1 MNTTNFLLG
10 TTSILI
16 VVAFALSFGGFN
28 EGRDSQASKDELAKL
43 TDAIEQLAAE
53 NRALERNYARTNR
66 PNNAAT
72 SVSTTTLP

>member
-16 VVAFALSFGGFN
+16 VVAFAFSFGGFN

-43 TDAIEQLAAE
+43 TDAIEQLAA
-53 NRALERNYARTNR
+53 
-66 PNNAAT
+66 
-72 SVSTTTLP
+72 